1 MPQID
6 ENDYVNIE
14 KRYWDYVENQVGPKI
29 KVQYAADL
37 AVTTYGSGFGRE
49 GQKTFDLGCSK

>member
-1 MPQID
+1 MPPID
-6 ENDYVNIE
+6 ENDYANIE

-49 GQKTFDLGCSK
+49 G